1 MKTHCHLIL
10 ILAIAYSLP
19 GLLSYTAQTKAKSA
33 DEARAAQVNERSER
47 RSLAERS
54 LDGNPRFDLHFN
66 HLASPALS
74 EAGWTRSLAIS
85 PQASTNF
92 IVNSTADPGTG
103 VCDDAECTLRE
114 AITAANA
121 HAGTDTIAFN
131 IPGAGP
137 HTIRPTSTLPSITSP
152 VTIDGYTQPG
162 ASANTEAFGD
172 NAVLTIELDGSLGGT
187 FGSPSLLSIGAGSS
201 IVRGLVI
208 NRGSALYGIS
218 IDTNGGNT
226 IEGDFI
232 GTDIAGDAVLGNNQG
247 VIIQFGSSNN
257 LIGGTTPAARN
268 IISGNSD
275 GISLSGGT
283 GNMVEG
289 NFIGTDHTG
298 SNDLGNT
305 IGIGVTASSNN
316 TIGGTLVEAR
326 NVISGNG
333 TEIRMQADNNVIQ
346 GNYIG
351 ISVTGGA
358 FNYSNTSVLG
368 INIFNSTGNTIGGLT
383 SAARNVIS
391 GHSIGI
397 SLNSTP
403 STTVQGNFIG
413 TDAAGT
419 ARLGNTSIGINVQS
433 SNNTV
438 IGGTATGAGNLIS
451 ANGTGIQIAPG
462 SGTAIQIQG
471 NLIGTDVNGT
481 ADLGNTG
488 DGVSI
493 NDSAFA
499 ANVTIG
505 GTDPAARN
513 VISGNDGDGI
523 SLRGVTGTVVQGNLI
538 GTGIDGVSPLG
549 NSGHGV
555 HIAGTSNNTIGGT
568 SAGAGNRV
576 AFNGASNTFG
586 GGVIIESST
595 STNNSV
601 RGNSVFANT
610 CNGTSAN
617 GGLGIDLSSSG
628 SGNGPTLN
636 DACDGDVGPNNL
648 QNFPVLSFSG
658 GILSGTLDSTANTTF
673 VIEFFSNASPDS
685 SGFGEGQTFLR
696 SITVGTD
703 AMCNASFNDV
713 RFSTNV
719 PAGQWITATATDP
732 NGNTSEFSQAVL
744 LTGPTATNGSISGR
758 ITDANG
764 RPVEGAAVRMSGTQ
778 SRLTITDSNGNYNF
792 FDVET
797 NGFYTVTPS
806 RVNYTFS
813 PPNRS
818 FSLLGLHT
826 EASFTATSNGGKLN
840 PLDTIEYFVRQ
851 QYLDFLGR
859 EPDPPGFI
867 GWVNT
872 INNCAP
878 NDTSCD
884 RVHVSEMFFRS
895 QEFQERGYF
904 AYRFYS
910 TAFGRK
916 PDYAEFVPDMVRVSG
931 FLTNDQ
937 LEAAK
942 TAFIDDFMAR
952 PGFAGQ
958 YNRLSNSA
966 YVDALIDTAGVN
978 LSNRLA
984 LIDALNA
991 GTQTK
996 AQVLRQITESGEVYQ
1011 KYYNQAFVV
1020 MEYFGYLR
1028 RDPDALYLN
1037 WIDVLNEGGDSRYMV
1052 NGFVN
1057 SAEYRQR
1064 FGP

>member
-1 MKTHCHLIL
+1 MRE
-10 ILAIAYSLP
+10 AVW
-19 GLLSYTAQTKAKSA
+19 TK
-33 DEARAAQVNERSER
+33 
-47 RSLAERS
+47 
-54 LDGNPRFDLHFN
+54 
-66 HLASPALS
+66 
-74 EAGWTRSLAIS
+74 SLAIS
-85 PQASTNF
+85 PQAITTF
-92 IVNSTADPGTG
+92 TVNSAADPGTG
-103 VCDDAECTLRE
+103 VCDAVECTLRE

-121 HAGTDTIAFN
+121 HAGTDTIVFN

-137 HTIRPTSTLPSITSP
+137 HTIRPTSNLPSITSP

-172 NAVLTIELDGSLGGT
+172 DAVLTIELDGSLGST
-187 FGSPSLLSIGAGSS
+187 FGLPSLLSISAGSS
-201 IVRGLVI
+201 TVRGLVI

-218 IDTNGGNT
+218 LDTNGGNT
-226 IEGDFI
+226 IEGNFI
-232 GTDIAGDAVLGNNQG
+232 GTNVAGDAVLGNNQG

-257 LIGGTTPAARN
+257 LIGGLTPAARN

-275 GISLSGGT
+275 GISLSGGP
-283 GNMVEG
+283 GNIIEG

-316 TIGGTLVEAR
+316 TIGGTSAGAR

-333 TEIRMQADNNVIQ
+333 TEIRMQADNNLIQ

-351 ISVTGGA
+351 VSATGGA
-358 FNYSNTSVLG
+358 FNYSNTTVLG
-368 INIFNSTGNTIGGLT
+368 INIFSSTGNTIGGLT
-383 SAARNVIS
+383 PAARNVIS

-403 STTVQGNFIG
+403 STTVQGNFVG

-419 ARLGNTSIGINVQS
+419 ARLGNTNIGINVQG

-471 NLIGTDVNGT
+471 NLIGTDVNGM

-493 NDSAFA
+493 SDSAFA
-499 ANVTIG
+499 ANVIIG
-505 GTDPAARN
+505 GTDPGARN

-538 GTGIDGVSPLG
+538 GTQIDGVSPLG
-549 NSGHGV
+549 NSGQGI
-555 HIAGTSNNTIGGT
+555 HIAGTSSNTIGGT
-568 SAGAGNRV
+568 TAGAGNRI
-576 AFNGASNTFG
+576 AFNGASNNFG
-586 GGVIIESST
+586 GGVIIEGSV

-601 RGNSVFANT
+601 RGNAIYANT
-610 CNGTSAN
+610 SNGTSAN

-636 DACDGDVGPNNL
+636 DACDGDTGPNNL

-696 SITVGTD
+696 SITVATD
-703 AMCNASFNDV
+703 GMCNASFNDV
-713 RFSTNV
+713 SFSTNV

-758 ITDANG
+758 IADANG
-764 RPVEGAAVRMSGTQ
+764 RPVEGAAMRMSGTQ

-818 FSLLGLHT
+818 FSLLGVHT

-872 INNCAP
+872 INNCAAG
-878 NDTSCD
+878 DTSCD

-895 QEFQERGYF
+895 QEFQQRGYF
-904 AYRFYS
+904 VYRFYS
-910 TAFGRK
+910 ASFDRK
-916 PDYAEFVPDMVRVSG
+916 PDYAEFIPGLARVSG
-931 FLTNDQ
+931 FLTDEQ

-942 TAFIDDFMAR
+942 VAFITDFMSR
-952 PGFAGQ
+952 PTFASQ

-966 YVDALIDTAGVN
+966 YVDALINTAGVN

-991 GTQTK
+991 GTQTR

-1028 RDPDALYLN
+1028 RDPDALYLD
-1037 WIDVLNEGGDSRYMV
+1037 WITVLDANPANSRRMV